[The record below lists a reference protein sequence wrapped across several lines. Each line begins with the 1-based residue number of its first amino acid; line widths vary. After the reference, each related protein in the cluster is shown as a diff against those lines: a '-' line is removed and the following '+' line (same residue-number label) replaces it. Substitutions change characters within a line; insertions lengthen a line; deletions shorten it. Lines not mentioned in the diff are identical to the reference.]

1 MNSRVVGTPPEPND
15 RASQPADVWGAG
27 ALFAFLLTGSVP
39 LRMLAGPRDRYER
52 SLASWVVGNVR
63 DVEAFDLCHRLL
75 EFDPSARFTAAE
87 ALEHSFFRSYPK
99 QTSTVLESAPT
110 SQPSGTLPNV
120 NNSNSSRR
128 VIGVASRNAEPVG
141 TTEGQPCRGET
152 EIVSVS
158 AVHMPQ
164 SACQPS
170 VRSAY
175 QAEHRPDEFEELLP
189 QMTRELPA
197 THAAA
202 WREQTEAVCSMQI
215 MLP

>member
-27 ALFAFLLTGSVP
+27 ALFAFLLAGSVP

-52 SLASWVVGNVR
+52 SLASWLVGKVR

-99 QTSTVLESAPT
+99 QTSTVLESALV
-110 SQPSGTLPNV
+110 SQPSGTIPSA
-120 NNSNSSRR
+120 NNSNKSRR
-128 VIGVASRNAEPVG
+128 GIDMTSRHNAEPAG
-141 TTEGQPCRGET
+141 TTEGQPCNGESVM
-152 EIVSVS
+152 ISVS

-164 SACQPS
+164 STRQPS

-189 QMTRELPA
+189 QTAQELPA

-202 WREQTEAVCSMQI
+202 WREQTEAVRYI
-215 MLP
+215 N